1 MINELEQKFK
11 EIQSFVM
18 TSFEELEPLKD
29 SITIQ
34 DSWKRPEEEEALQ
47 ML

>member
-11 EIQSFVM
+11 DIQSFVK

-29 SITIQ
+29 SITYSMIME
-34 DSWKRPEEEEALQ
+34 KA
-47 ML
+47 